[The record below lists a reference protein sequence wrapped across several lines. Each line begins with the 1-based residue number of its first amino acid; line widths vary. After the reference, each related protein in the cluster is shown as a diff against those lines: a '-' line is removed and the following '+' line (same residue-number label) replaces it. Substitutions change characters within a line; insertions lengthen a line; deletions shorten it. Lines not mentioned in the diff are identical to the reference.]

1 MRASTKVW
9 IKAFRATAVTALIIV
24 SCMARHAALAQQAAT
39 ERSDLQ
45 RHATAGQIV
54 SFVQS
59 AKISAR

>member
-1 MRASTKVW
+1 MRTRTKVW
-9 IKAFRATAVTALIIV
+9 IKAFRAMAVTALIIV
-24 SCMARHAALAQQAAT
+24 GCVARHAALAEVA

-59 AKISAR
+59 TKISAR

>member
-1 MRASTKVW
+1 MRAGMKVW
-9 IKAFRATAVTALIIV
+9 IKAFRATVVTALIIIGCV
-24 SCMARHAALAQQAAT
+24 ARHAALAEQAAT

-59 AKISAR
+59 TKISPR